1 MDLLDFDGRTQ
12 SVVET
17 SSSVPTL
24 RTANSSASYPL
35 EELLSFDSAAVES
48 QPDLLDTMKD
58 LRIGASSSYTSVQ
71 SAPEISGNPFDVFDS
86 SSSVL
91 GVEPAT
97 KIITSGIIP
106 LSQPQT
112 ALSFPSA
119 AVNPSP
125 PLVHLQ
131 QVQQA
136 SRLINQSVAP
146 QGPSF
151 VTPPQV
157 PAKFD
162 PYQRHVIEP
171 SSGTPP
177 SNNTVPVFQ
186 QQQQTSY
193 NNIMQ
198 PPHSTQQAAVS
209 MMVAHQQRF
218 IQVRSVKDAGH
229 HQLQQHLPSAT
240 FTQEQQC
247 RQLQGSSNLPP
258 YLPQPGHQAS
268 LQQPSVVSGSVS
280 YHGAGNMQVPS
291 LNYQQQQLSPS
302 NPDNSNFQR
311 QLLGPN
317 STQQRTEQYKSHIQF
332 DPFASK

>member
-1 MDLLDFDGRTQ
+1 MDLLDFDERTQ
-12 SVVET
+12 SVVES

-24 RTANSSASYPL
+24 RMANSSASYPL

-58 LRIGASSSYTSVQ
+58 LRIGASSSYKSVQ
-71 SAPEISGNPFDVFDS
+71 SSPEISGNPFDVFDS
-86 SSSVL
+86 SSSAL
-91 GVEPAT
+91 GVEPVT
-97 KIITSGIIP
+97 KRSTSGVMP
-106 LSQPQT
+106 MSQPQT

-119 AVNPSP
+119 AVNPAP

-131 QVQQA
+131 HVQQH
-136 SRLINQSVAP
+136 SRLINQSVAHE
-146 QGPSF
+146 GPSF
-151 VTPPQV
+151 VTAPQV

-162 PYQRHVIEP
+162 PYQRHGIEP

-177 SNNTVPVFQ
+177 SNNTVPLFQ
-186 QQQQTSY
+186 QQQQASY
-193 NNIMQ
+193 NNTMQ

-209 MMVAHQQRF
+209 MMVAHQQQF

-229 HQLQQHLPSAT
+229 RNLQQHLPSAT

-247 RQLQGSSNLPP
+247 RQLQGSSVLPA
-258 YLPQPGHQAS
+258 YLPQPGQQAS
-268 LQQPSVVSGSVS
+268 LQQPSGVSGSVS
-280 YHGAGNMQVPS
+280 YYGAGIMQVPS

-302 NPDNSNFQR
+302 ISDNSNFQR
-311 QLLGPN
+311 QLLGSN